1 MEWTSYWWESEQ
13 TMEHEYICSIINLWM
28 IPEVRILAC
37 KWTLYANNLFS
48 LVAVFIYNLI
58 IQPSC
63 KPLLFA
69 VEIIFIIKQK
79 VHLRH
84 LIHNFPDD
92 NVYGLSL
99 RNYHLPLLFDY

>member
-1 MEWTSYWWESEQ
+1 
-13 TMEHEYICSIINLWM
+13 MEHEYICSIINLWM

-79 VHLRH
+79 STFKTLNSQFSR
-84 LIHNFPDD
+84 
-92 NVYGLSL
+92 
-99 RNYHLPLLFDY
+99 